1 MMNSTAAN
9 NISKQLAEWLV
20 QGPDYTSITFS
31 KRGDSIRVKLEMN
44 GSPDEVLPVVSM
56 ARGAVKPHPKKII

>member
-1 MMNSTAAN
+1 MDNRVAY
-9 NISKQLAEWLV
+9 NISKQLAEWLI

-31 KRGDSIRVKLEMN
+31 KRGDSIRVKVEMN

-56 ARGAVKPHPKKII
+56 ARDAIKPQQKKVV